1 MATCNEDHNDCGDDA
16 LARLIAAHPT
26 LFRGEEP
33 RVTSHLPAGWY
44 GIVDRLCT
52 DLERILDARAPQFSI
67 AQIKEKFGSLRFYW
81 DLDGEPS
88 PLFAD
93 VLGSLPADIA
103 LATFPTDS
111 GTEVVIAAT
120 AVGTR
125 ISIRGTDAL
134 SRAVATRVTDA
145 EMESARTCLTC
156 GQPGRLWMDGWL
168 HVACDHH
175 KRPDAVAPEM
185 YRRGKR

>member
-1 MATCNEDHNDCGDDA
+1 MKNDQEHDPLLD
-16 LARLIAAHPT
+16 LIAAHPA

-33 RVTSHLPAGWY
+33 RVSSHLPTGWY

-103 LATFPTDS
+103 LATFPTES
-111 GTEVVIAAT
+111 GTEVVVAAT

-134 SRAVATRVTDA
+134 SRAIAALVTEA
-145 EMESARTCLTC
+145 EAESTRTCLTC
-156 GQPGRLWMDGWL
+156 GQPGRLWTDGWL

>member
-1 MATCNEDHNDCGDDA
+1 MATRNDNDNDCGDDA
-16 LARLIAAHPT
+16 LARLIAQHPA

-33 RVTSHLPAGWY
+33 QVSSHLPAGWY

-52 DLERILDARAPQFSI
+52 DLEQMLDARAPQFSV

-93 VLGSLPADIA
+93 VLGSLPADIG
-103 LATFPTDS
+103 LTTFPTDS
-111 GTEVVIAAT
+111 DTEIAVAAT

-134 SRAVATRVTDA
+134 SRAVAALVTEA
-145 EMESARTCLTC
+145 EAESARTCLTC
-156 GQPGRLWMDGWL
+156 GQPGRLWTNGWL

-185 YRRGKR
+185 YRRGAR